1 MQSPKIWGTLD
12 PFIEGGD
19 VMGRNV
25 ANEAFLRA
33 LLRRDPFQAYHFF
46 LSTGPQVDRVA
57 GQLHLEFQDIQ
68 NRGGILVR
76 LRNQLPAA
84 LARGGYHCFHLSDC
98 INHPAYLAALRNA
111 VSPDIF
117 PITGV
122 THSLS
127 YQRYS
132 RDFLAHLWPGCTP
145 RDCVVATS
153 STAQGVVGKY
163 YDLLCE
169 SYGDLPRPTVATIP
183 LGVDTNQYRPPSP
196 AERDAARTKLGL
208 EPGQTMILV
217 FARLSHFSKM
227 DLVPL
232 LRAMQR
238 LPRLGV
244 PLDTVR
250 VVLAGWM
257 GKGDESYVET
267 ISNLSGNLGLPLMV
281 VPKPDDR
288 TKRELFWGA
297 DVFLSPV
304 DNPQETFG
312 LTVLEAG
319 AMGLPA
325 VVSEYDGYR
334 DLVVHGETGYLIPTL
349 GPETTQSID
358 IMAPLLFD
366 NEYHLQMAQQTV
378 VDVAAMARSLAAL
391 ALDPALRRRL
401 GEAARQ
407 RMLDSFSWERVVDR
421 YVALW
426 HSLRSQPVD
435 AEALRLTRHPHS
447 LPLSGLFGDYPS
459 NRLDEFMVQWSP
471 SGQAVYRGHDFVSIY
486 RAITH
491 RVNLEDVK
499 KVAFMAR
506 KPMSGPKLAAKVME
520 ILGKAE
526 EDAQFLVL
534 WCLKND
540 LLERVDDGL

>member
-1 MQSPKIWGTLD
+1 MQSPNIWGTLD

-33 LLRRDPFQAYHFF
+33 LLRRDPFKAYHFF
-46 LSTGPQVDRVA
+46 LSTGQQVDRVA

-98 INHPAYLAALRNA
+98 INYPAYLAALRNK

-153 STAQGVVGKY
+153 DTAKAVVGRY
-163 YDLLCE
+163 FDLLCE

-183 LGVDTNQYRPPSP
+183 LGVDTDQYRPPSP
-196 AERDAARTKLGL
+196 AERDAARAKLQL
-208 EPGQTMILV
+208 DPGQTMILV

-257 GKGDESYVET
+257 GKGDETYVET
-267 ISNLSGNLGLPLMV
+267 ISNLAGNLGLPLMV
-281 VPKPDDR
+281 VPKPDDQ

-349 GPETTQSID
+349 GPESTRAID

-366 NEYHLQMAQQTV
+366 NEYHLQVAQQTV
-378 VDVAAMARSLAAL
+378 VDVAAMARAL
-391 ALDPALRRRL
+391 AELVLDPALRRRL
-401 GEAARQ
+401 GEAGRQ
-407 RMLDSFSWERVVDR
+407 RMLESFSWERVVDQ

-426 HSLRSQPVD
+426 HRLRSQAVD
-435 AEALRLTRHPHS
+435 AQALKLMRHPHS
-447 LPLSGLFGDYPS
+447 LPFSELFGGYAS
-459 NRLDEFMVQWSP
+459 NRLDEFVVQWSA

-486 RAITH
+486 RAIAH

-506 KPMSGPKLAAKVME
+506 KPLSGPKLALKVME
-520 ILGKAE
+520 ILGKSE

-540 LLERVDDGL
+540 LLERVDDAT

>member
-1 MQSPKIWGTLD
+1 
-12 PFIEGGD
+12 
-19 VMGRNV
+19 MGRNV

-33 LLRRDPFQAYHFF
+33 LLRRDPFDAYHFF
-46 LSTGPQVDRVA
+46 LSTSSQVDQLA

-68 NRGGILVR
+68 NRGGLLVR
-76 LRNQLPAA
+76 LRSHLPAA

-98 INHPAYLAALRNA
+98 INYPAYLAALRNA

-145 RDCVVATS
+145 RDCVIATS
-153 STAQGVVGKY
+153 KTAVKVVDKY
-163 YDLLCE
+163 YDLLSD
-169 SYGDLPRPTVATIP
+169 SYGGLPRPTVARIP
-183 LGVDTNQYRPPSP
+183 LGVDTDQYRPPSP
-196 AERDAARTKLGL
+196 AERDAARAKLDL
-208 EPGQTMILV
+208 DPEQTMILV

-227 DLVPL
+227 DLIPL

-244 PLDTVR
+244 PLDKVR

-257 GKGDESYVET
+257 GKGDETYVET
-267 ISNLSGNLGLPLMV
+267 VSNLAGNLGLPLMV

-334 DLVVHGETGYLIPTL
+334 DLVVEGETGYLIPTL
-349 GPETTQSID
+349 GPESTDAID
-358 IMAPLLFD
+358 VMAPLLFD
-366 NEYHLQMAQQTV
+366 NEYHLHVAQQTV
-378 VDVAAMARSLAAL
+378 VDVAAMAKALARL

-401 GEAARQ
+401 GEAGRQ
-407 RMLDSFSWERVVDR
+407 RMLDSFSWERVVDQH
-421 YVALW
+421 VVLW
-426 HSLRSQPVD
+426 HRLRSEPID
-435 AEALRLTRHPHS
+435 SEAIKGTRHPHS
-447 LPLSGLFGDYPS
+447 LPIAKLFESYPS
-459 NRLDEFMVQWSP
+459 NRLDDFEVQWSP

-486 RAITH
+486 RAIAH
-491 RVNLEDVK
+491 RVNLDNVK
-499 KVAFMAR
+499 KVVFMAR
-506 KPMSGPKLAAKVME
+506 KPISGPKLTVKVIE
-520 ILGKAE
+520 ILGKSE

-540 LLERVDDGL
+540 LLERVDDGS